1 MSDTTTAGAA
11 NGVDAAAPAPDPA
24 PLLAV
29 SDLTVAYDRHR
40 PVLADVS
47 LGVAPGEI
55 VGIVGE
61 TGSGKTTLAR
71 AVVGLV
77 PAATGRIAF
86 EGVDLAALRGRA
98 LRDFRRTGRLQ
109 FVFQDPL
116 RALDPDLDVRTIVAE
131 PLAVAGAVPRAEHAA
146 RVAGVLA
153 DVGLDPAL
161 AARRPAQLSGGQR
174 QRVLLARALVT
185 APALLIADEPVSAL
199 DASARNH
206 VLALLSG
213 LRERTGT
220 AVLVITHDLASL
232 AGLADRVAVLRHGR
246 IVEDGP
252 VGRVLE
258 QPSHPYTARLVAATP
273 RLRRAAP
280 AAPAAQAPQA
290 A

>member
-11 NGVDAAAPAPDPA
+11 NGIDAAAPGPA

-29 SDLTVAYDRHR
+29 GNLTVAYDRHR
-40 PVLADVS
+40 PVLSDVS
-47 LGVAPGEI
+47 LTVAPGEI

-77 PAATGRIAF
+77 PSDAGRIGF
-86 EGVDLAALRGRA
+86 EGTDLAALRGRA

-116 RALDPDLDVRTIVAE
+116 RALDPDLDVRAIVAE
-131 PLAVAGAVPRAEHAA
+131 PLAVSGIVPKAEHAA
-146 RVAGVLA
+146 RVARALE

-185 APALLIADEPVSAL
+185 EPALLIADEPVSAL
-199 DASARNH
+199 DAAARNH

-252 VGRVLE
+252 VRRVLE

-273 RLRRAAP
+273 RLRRAAST
-280 AAPAAQAPQA
+280 AQASQA